1 MKSGAKGFTLI
12 ELIVVITIIGI
23 LAAVAAPKFV
33 NFSTDARISVL
44 GGVEASVRS
53 ASSLV
58 YAKAL
63 IQGQEGQAAGTVN
76 LDAATTVTTA
86 FGYPNNASIASALD
100 LSGDV
105 KADDD
110 TDGIF
115 GIDIDGD
122 NDVENDNC
130 YLTYDASGIAAAGDV
145 PAIAITQ
152 TSGC

>member
-1 MKSGAKGFTLI
+1 MKSGANGFTLI

-58 YAKAL
+58 YAKSL
-63 IQGQEGQAAGTVN
+63 IQGQESQNPGSVV
-76 LDAATTVTTA
+76 LDANTTVATS
-86 FGYPNNASIASALD
+86 FGYPTNAEIGNTLD
-100 LSGDV
+100 LTGDV
-105 KADDD
+105 KEDN
-110 TDGIF
+110 TTPGIF
-115 GIDIDGD
+115 GIDLNDDGD
-122 NDVENDNC
+122 VASDGC
-130 YLTYDASGIAAAGDV
+130 YLTYDASGIAQAGDV
-145 PAIAITQ
+145 PSIVVTD